1 MLHSIR
7 SALGLLALATLA
19 GCGSLP
25 APGSVVTVAPRGAIT
40 PQDLERRPDV
50 RAARAAL
57 EAQGIGP
64 AEIAAGRVLWVQC
77 AVVTDGWW
85 DSLAIVPAGLTL
97 APGRALTLTVT
108 DPGTNDRLAVN
119 RITALAE
126 PPLGPGGLAYRLIPD
141 WRERGLRNNYE
152 EQPPQGGPR
161 AAYLK
166 VQGRWVVRCRMP

>member
-50 RAARAAL
+50 RAAL

-85 DSLAIVPAGLTL
+85 DSLAIVPAGLAL

-108 DPGTNDRLAVN
+108 DQGTNDRLAVN

-166 VQGRWVVRCRMP
+166 VQGSWVVRCRMP